1 MSMAD
6 SPCKPIFGAAV
17 PRPPRK
23 ARLRSLDRAQSRV
36 VFIDVERLIA
46 DNHPARAIWELLGR
60 MDLSPFSEK
69 IKAVEGHAGRP
80 PFDPR
85 LLIGVWTYGLSRGI
99 NSARQLSEL
108 CEWEPGLQWMC
119 AMGSVNYHSLSTFR
133 VAHEEAL
140 KKLFVNLL
148 AVLNAEGL
156 IGMER
161 VAVDGTRI
169 VASCSEDSLRK
180 GDRLEEYLKKAAEHV
195 EAVEGE
201 AEGEASRREEAA
213 RERAR
218 RERQERVAAAQ
229 EQFQKLQTERGV
241 AEASKVQVSK
251 TEPEA
256 RVMKLPRGGG
266 FGPAY
271 NLQLATDAKE
281 KIIVAAVLSDCGADT
296 RLLET
301 VMNEVKQTCGVD
313 PAQVLVDGGYVSA
326 ANLAKTEERGVDM
339 VAPPP
344 DMASMVDKQAQQR
357 GVSEGYRKE
366 AFFYDEQNDAYRCPA
381 GKVLVHIKQRERE
394 GGRLE
399 HEYRAKRGDCG
410 QCAHQMEC
418 CPTAKTCGRTIVR
431 SEPSKLVNAFREK
444 MKTEPYR
451 QLYRQRSEVA
461 ETPNAWLKAKFGLRR
476 FRLKGKANATMEC
489 LWAVVTYNL
498 KQGIRLLQPKQAIGA
513 TA

>member
-229 EQFQKLQTERGV
+229 EQFQKN
-241 AEASKVQVSK
+241 
-251 TEPEA
+251 
-256 RVMKLPRGGG
+256 RV
-266 FGPAY
+266 Y
-271 NLQLATDAKE
+271 
-281 KIIVAAVLSDCGADT
+281 
-296 RLLET
+296 
-301 VMNEVKQTCGVD
+301 
-313 PAQVLVDGGYVSA
+313 
-326 ANLAKTEERGVDM
+326 
-339 VAPPP
+339 
-344 DMASMVDKQAQQR
+344 
-357 GVSEGYRKE
+357 
-366 AFFYDEQNDAYRCPA
+366 
-381 GKVLVHIKQRERE
+381 
-394 GGRLE
+394 
-399 HEYRAKRGDCG
+399 
-410 QCAHQMEC
+410 
-418 CPTAKTCGRTIVR
+418 
-431 SEPSKLVNAFREK
+431 
-444 MKTEPYR
+444 
-451 QLYRQRSEVA
+451 
-461 ETPNAWLKAKFGLRR
+461 
-476 FRLKGKANATMEC
+476 
-489 LWAVVTYNL
+489 AVVEPRWMD
-498 KQGIRLLQPKQAIGA
+498 RL
-513 TA
+513 